1 MKKLS
6 ILLVALFIFYIP
18 GKSQNHQLP
27 DQILQ
32 YYKNKN
38 YLSLYSLKS
47 EREYL
52 NTLYLKGATI
62 GSVKSA
68 RLKQIAYLLFTTW
81 NNYYHMVSF
90 NGEKSSI
97 PYELILPTIYSVDH
111 WTQEGNT
118 ITVLVKAYTINEN
131 LIHELISDW
140 NDTCSPDMR
149 IDDQLKDKLTY
160 RYKEYQSWTYEN
172 GRWET
177 GTNLVKLIN

>member
-1 MKKLS
+1 
-6 ILLVALFIFYIP
+6 
-18 GKSQNHQLP
+18 
-27 DQILQ
+27 
-32 YYKNKN
+32 
-38 YLSLYSLKS
+38 
-47 EREYL
+47 
-52 NTLYLKGATI
+52 
-62 GSVKSA
+62 
-68 RLKQIAYLLFTTW
+68 
-81 NNYYHMVSF
+81 MVSF

-149 IDDQLKDKLTY
+149 IDDQLKDKLIY